1 MLGDSPDTV
10 EKQAKFRKKYN
21 LPFTLLADKD
31 HKIAEAYGAWQE
43 KSMMGKKYMGIVRST
58 VIIDPQ
64 GKVARVFE
72 KVKDAGSHPAEVEVA
87 LRDLQRQA
95 KSHVAQ
101 EA

>member
-1 MLGDSPDTV
+1 V
-10 EKQAKFRKKYN
+10 EKQAAFKKKYN

-72 KVKDAGSHPAEVEVA
+72 KVKDAASHPAEVGDA
-87 LRDLQRQA
+87 LTELE
-95 KSHVAQ
+95 SGLV
-101 EA
+101 

>member
-1 MLGDSPDTV
+1 V
-10 EKQAKFRKKYN
+10 EKQAAFKKKYN

-72 KVKDAGSHPAEVEVA
+72 KVKDAATHPRVT
-87 LRDLQRQA
+87 LRGDRRGQRSGPA
-95 KSHVAQ
+95 GGN
-101 EA
+101 

>member
-1 MLGDSPDTV
+1 M
-10 EKQAKFRKKYN
+10 EKQAAFRKKYN

-72 KVKDAGSHPAEVEVA
+72 KVKDAATHPAEVGDA
-87 LRDLQRQA
+87 LTELE
-95 KSHVAQ
+95 SGLV
-101 EA
+101 

>member
-1 MLGDSPDTV
+1 M
-10 EKQAKFRKKYN
+10 EKQAAFKKKYN

-72 KVKDAGSHPAEVEVA
+72 KVKDAATHPAEVTDA
-87 LRDLQRQA
+87 LTELE
-95 KSHVAQ
+95 SGLV
-101 EA
+101 

>member
-1 MLGDSPDTV
+1 V
-10 EKQAKFRKKYN
+10 QKQADFRKKYN

-31 HKIAEAYGAWQE
+31 HQIAEAYGAWQE

-72 KVKDAGSHPAEVEVA
+72 KVKDAATHPAEVADA
-87 LRDLQRQA
+87 LTELE
-95 KSHVAQ
+95 SGLV
-101 EA
+101 

>member
-10 EKQAKFRKKYN
+10 EKQAHFKKKYD

-64 GKVARVFE
+64 GKVARVFD
-72 KVKDAGSHPAEVEVA
+72 KVKDAASHPAEVEAA
-87 LRDLQRQA
+87 LKDLETG
-95 KSHVAQ
+95 VV
-101 EA
+101 